1 MSEEIGAHEI
11 TETALAVTSEVAE
24 RELGGAE
31 RAAVLLLALGQEYG
45 KAIWDGLDEI
55 EVRQVSSAMA
65 SLGPVTPTM
74 LEELFV
80 DFLKR
85 LSTRGALNG
94 NVDVTERLLNSFLP
108 SDRVAI
114 IMEEIRGP
122 AGRNMWEK
130 LSNVPENVLANYLKN
145 EYPQTIAVV
154 LSKIQSDHAARVLAL
169 LNEELALDVVNRML
183 RMESIQKDILE
194 KVEQTLRIEFMS
206 NLSQTSRRDSHE
218 MMADIFNNFDRQTE
232 GRFLA
237 ALEEDSRESAE
248 RIRNLMFTFEDLLKL
263 DSGAC
268 QTLLRNVEKDQLA
281 MALKGA
287 SETAVAFFTANMS
300 ARAAKMLQEDMD
312 NMGPVRLREVD
323 EAQNGLVLK
332 AKDLAAAGEIT
343 INKKKGEDEL
353 VY

>member
-1 MSEEIGAHEI
+1 MSEEIQPQES
-11 TETALAVTSEVAE
+11 TAQALSVSSGVAE

-45 KAIWDGLDEI
+45 KAIWAGLDEI

-108 SDRVAI
+108 TDRVAI

-194 KVEQTLRIEFMS
+194 KVEQTLRVEFMS

-263 DSGAC
+263 DSAAC

-287 SETAVAFFTANMS
+287 SETAVVFFTANMS
-300 ARAAKMLQEDMD
+300 SRAAKMLQEDMEG
-312 NMGPVRLREVD
+312 MGPVRLHDVD
-323 EAQNGLVLK
+323 EAQSSLVLK
-332 AKDLAAAGEIT
+332 AKDLAATGEIS
-343 INKKKGEDEL
+343 INKKKGEEEF